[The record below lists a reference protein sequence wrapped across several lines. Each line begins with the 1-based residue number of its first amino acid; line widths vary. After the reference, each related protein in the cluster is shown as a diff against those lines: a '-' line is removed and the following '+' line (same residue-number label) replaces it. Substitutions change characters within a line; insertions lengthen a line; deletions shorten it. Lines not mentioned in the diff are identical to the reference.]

1 MIYLVGIGEDMLKN
15 AKRQST
21 FVVDKDQFILEELKE
36 ISKTLW
42 NSEDPSLL
50 KTVLA
55 LFKNFDEKE
64 IDK

>member
-1 MIYLVGIGEDMLKN
+1 MLKN